1 MGINKNFKSI
11 IKKEEKM
18 TKLIVK
24 RTKITFESKIMFRGL
39 KIRKNSLKMARNRL
53 TEYIIV
59 RGARCAHS
67 TPTIES

>member
-1 MGINKNFKSI
+1 
-11 IKKEEKM
+11 
-18 TKLIVK
+18 
-24 RTKITFESKIMFRGL
+24 L